1 MTVTVDVEDK
11 SVQKPPVIIQEVLL
25 YYEKQTVP
33 RFSAALAVK
42 NKTPFDMILLQLPE
56 TTNMILKV
64 FVSEL
69 KKFIFLKVH
78 LYTVNFQFL
87 NCIFKILQIVL

>member
-33 RFSAALAVK
+33 SFSVALAMK
-42 NKTPFDMILLQLPE
+42 NKTPFDM
-56 TTNMILKV
+56 TLKV

-69 KKFIFLKVH
+69 KKFIFLKICCIVH
-78 LYTVNFQFL
+78 RCTVYN
-87 NCIFKILQIVL
+87 NYRT

>member
-1 MTVTVDVEDK
+1 M
-11 SVQKPPVIIQEVLL
+11 QEVLL

-69 KKFIFLKVH
+69 KKLIFFENLLHRTPMYDV
-78 LYTVNFQFL
+78 
-87 NCIFKILQIVL
+87 

>member
-1 MTVTVDVEDK
+1 M
-11 SVQKPPVIIQEVLL
+11 QEVLL

-69 KKFIFLKVH
+69 KKFIFLKICCIVH
-78 LYTVNFQFL
+78 RFTVYNDYRT
-87 NCIFKILQIVL
+87 

>member
-1 MTVTVDVEDK
+1 MIVDVEDK
-11 SVQKPPVIIQEVLL
+11 SVQKPPVIMQEVFCCIMK
-25 YYEKQTVP
+25 KQTVP
-33 RFSAALAVK
+33 GFSAALAMK

-69 KKFIFLKVH
+69 KKFIFLKICCIVH
-78 LYTVNFQFL
+78 RCTVYN
-87 NCIFKILQIVL
+87 NYRT